1 MTYLKI
7 KIDVNNPDEVI
18 AYQKGQ
24 ILGVASK
31 LLGKEKKKELVERK
45 TYEKMKESMLE
56 LLPKRLSEEGVDA
69 TFTVT
74 IEKE

>member
-31 LLGKEKKKELVERK
+31 LLGKEKKKESEGRKNRRKRK
-45 TYEKMKESMLE
+45 TKLHHYYIS
-56 LLPKRLSEEGVDA
+56 LLFSGIICSRVHPCYH
-69 TFTVT
+69 
-74 IEKE
+74 